1 MHVPF
6 WKVAFGL
13 LMVANGLL
21 FAGQVYLFNDASAAL
36 RIHRDLPPEA
46 DPALVDLK
54 VAAWALAGIA
64 WVVAGA
70 GLMSGRRDW
79 LPAAFV
85 GFLLVDGLYV
95 AQFWL
100 WGRTYPGVW
109 VGFAVFGV
117 LALAYAAVCRYSW
130 RSTIG
135 LA

>member
-6 WKVAFGL
+6 WKIAVGL

-21 FAGQVYLFNDASAAL
+21 FAGQVYLFNDTAAAL
-36 RIHRDLPPEA
+36 RIHSDIPPEA
-46 DPALVDLK
+46 DPALVNLK
-54 VAAWALAGIA
+54 VGAWALAGLA
-64 WVVAGA
+64 FVVAGA

-100 WGRTYPGVW
+100 FGASYLGVW
-109 VGFAVFGV
+109 AGFATFGL
-117 LALAYAAVCRYSW
+117 LALGYAAVCRYSW
-130 RSTIG
+130 RTTAG

>member
-1 MHVPF
+1 VHVPF
-6 WKVAFGL
+6 WKIAVGL
-13 LMVANGLL
+13 VMVVNGLL

-36 RIHRDLPPEA
+36 RVHQDLPPGA

-54 VAAWALAGIA
+54 VVAWALAGIA
-64 WVVAGA
+64 WVVSGA

-100 WGRTYPGVW
+100 WGGTYLGVW
-109 VGFAVFGV
+109 AGFAVFGL
-117 LALAYAAVCRYSW
+117 LALLYAAVCRYAW
-130 RSTIG
+130 RSTAG